1 MLNYIVLQFIAEK
14 LKREDLHIV
23 YGGSLSGVYNENY
36 AITGD
41 MQCV

>member
-1 MLNYIVLQFIAEK
+1 MLNFIVIQFIAEK
-14 LKREDLHIV
+14 LKREDLHVV

-41 MQCV
+41 VQCA